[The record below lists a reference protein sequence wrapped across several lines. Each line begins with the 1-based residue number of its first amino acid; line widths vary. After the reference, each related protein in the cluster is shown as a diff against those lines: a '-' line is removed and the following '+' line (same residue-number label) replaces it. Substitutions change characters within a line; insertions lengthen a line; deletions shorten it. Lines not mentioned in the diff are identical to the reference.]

1 MLARLLRSY
10 AMEREEV
17 LLRTRRR
24 LKRLGWPRH
33 YLWNALTELIAPA
46 KNTEVSQVAYRFPSP
61 QERHVVSAT
70 YLELEARQRPLLLWM
85 DDVQWGGD
93 AIALAGD
100 LGSGKSVFARAFIY
114 ALGGSGDVP
123 SPTFTLVQM
132 YELSPANVFHFDLYR
147 LEKPE
152 DAFELDIDGAFH
164 DGISLIE
171 WPARLGAYLPPRRLA
186 IAFEFGASEDAR
198 LLHLDAPD
206 AWAGRIERLQA
217 HV

>member
-1 MLARLLRSY
+1 MTDSH
-10 AMEREEV
+10 
-17 LLRTRRR
+17 TF
-24 LKRLGWPRH
+24 
-33 YLWNALTELIAPA
+33 T
-46 KNTEVSQVAYRFPSP
+46 
-61 QERHVVSAT
+61 
-70 YLELEARQRPLLLWM
+70 LEAENENRTASIAAAIAGLAGAG
-85 DDVQWGGD
+85 DV
-93 AIALAGD
+93 IALAGD

-132 YELSPANVFHFDLYR
+132 YELAPANVFHFDLWR

-152 DAFELDIDGAFH
+152 DALELDMDDAFH

-171 WPARLGAYLPPRRLA
+171 WPTRLGAYLPPRRLL
-186 IAFEFGASEDAR
+186 ITFKYGASEDAR

-206 AWAGRIERLQA
+206 DWAGRIERVHA